1 MPPLSPKLFRNLY
14 KIFLGNR
21 SLAHKIDLLF
31 ADYIE
36 RFEYHK
42 IPAVYTPSDMF
53 YSEVSMGSWGGV
65 NISEM
70 KYSFDITVL
79 YNNRLFLD
87 LLFRV
92 PLEKRI
98 NDQHHLDMKKR
109 LNREL
114 YDLNIRVVNMEETR
128 NRAFL
133 LNLIFNLNTYLP
145 F

>member
-1 MPPLSPKLFRNLY
+1 
-14 KIFLGNR
+14 
-21 SLAHKIDLLF
+21 
-31 ADYIE
+31 
-36 RFEYHK
+36 
-42 IPAVYTPSDMF
+42 
-53 YSEVSMGSWGGV
+53 MGSWGGV